1 MYIIMEYVQGID
13 LYDLLEHTPVLPP
26 DVAAIIAL
34 QVARALDYAHFRG
47 IVHRDIKPANV
58 MISYRGEVKLMDFG
72 IARDDRL
79 RDLTEAGTGLGTPS
93 YMSPEQIVG
102 DKVDFRSD
110 LFSVGIVLYQML
122 TGRKPFVE
130 DPQRSVMQAIRLDR
144 YTPMRKV
151 NPAVPRALE
160 RIVASCL
167 EKVPAHRYASTQL
180 LIDDLMEYLAGR
192 VGGSYAGRLVSYL
205 LEVGLISDD
214 EASAVLDASGSE
226 ITRRG
231 QRRDK
236 RLLWHV
242 GLAQFALFAAALVGG
257 YVIQEQAGGLSFD
270 ALLGAPTE
278 VTPLTVE
285 NSGRLRVVVDPWAH
299 VYVDG
304 EHVMT
309 TPSAL
314 PITLS
319 SGKHYVRLENPY
331 FEEELREIVVE
342 PGGTVD
348 LAVTLEPRQDQGAI
362 E

>member
-1 MYIIMEYVQGID
+1 C
-13 LYDLLEHTPVLPP
+13 
-26 DVAAIIAL
+26 
-34 QVARALDYAHFRG
+34 
-47 IVHRDIKPANV
+47 
-58 MISYRGEVKLMDFG
+58 S
-72 IARDDRL
+72 
-79 RDLTEAGTGLGTPS
+79 
-93 YMSPEQIVG
+93 
-102 DKVDFRSD
+102 SD
-110 LFSVGIVLYQML
+110 L
-122 TGRKPFVE
+122 
-130 DPQRSVMQAIRLDR
+130 
-144 YTPMRKV
+144 
-151 NPAVPRALE
+151 
-160 RIVASCL
+160 
-167 EKVPAHRYASTQL
+167 
-180 LIDDLMEYLAGR
+180 
-192 VGGSYAGRLVSYL
+192 
-205 LEVGLISDD
+205 
-214 EASAVLDASGSE
+214 
-226 ITRRG
+226 
-231 QRRDK
+231 
-236 RLLWHV
+236 
-242 GLAQFALFAAALVGG
+242 
-257 YVIQEQAGGLSFD
+257 D

>member
-1 MYIIMEYVQGID
+1 
-13 LYDLLEHTPVLPP
+13 
-26 DVAAIIAL
+26 
-34 QVARALDYAHFRG
+34 
-47 IVHRDIKPANV
+47 
-58 MISYRGEVKLMDFG
+58 
-72 IARDDRL
+72 
-79 RDLTEAGTGLGTPS
+79 TEAGTGLGTPS

-214 EASAVLDASGSE
+214 EASAVLHASGSE
-226 ITRRG
+226 ITRRR

-236 RLLWHV
+236 CRLWHV

-257 YVIQEQAGGLSFD
+257 YVIQEQAGGLSFA

-309 TPSAL
+309 TPS
-314 PITLS
+314 
-319 SGKHYVRLENPY
+319 
-331 FEEELREIVVE
+331 
-342 PGGTVD
+342 
-348 LAVTLEPRQDQGAI
+348 
-362 E
+362 